1 MKRVICIVADAI
13 IIAASIFCLS
23 LVWSIATNPYG
34 VSVSIG
40 FYILGAGLL
49 IVLAAYSV
57 IDIWRLVGK
66 RGKKSRKRHSVEE
79 KRRMRKAAKT
89 EHE

>member
-23 LVWSIATNPYG
+23 LVWSIATSPYG

-40 FYILGAGLL
+40 FYVLGAGLL
-49 IVLAAYSV
+49 IILAAYSV

-66 RGKKSRKRHSVEE
+66 RGKKSRRHKSVGA
-79 KRRMRKAAKT
+79 KRRKRKAADSNN
-89 EHE
+89 E